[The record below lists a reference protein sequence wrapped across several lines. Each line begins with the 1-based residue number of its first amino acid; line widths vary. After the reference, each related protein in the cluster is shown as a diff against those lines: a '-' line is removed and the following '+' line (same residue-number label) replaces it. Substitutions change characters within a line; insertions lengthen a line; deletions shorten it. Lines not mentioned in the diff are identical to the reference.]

1 MGHTDP
7 VVTKK
12 DAINLLE
19 KGSWEVARDEE
30 KSCFAH
36 RLVGGSMGQRKMPFS

>member
-1 MGHTDP
+1 M
-7 VVTKK
+7 KK

-30 KSCFAH
+30 KVVLH
-36 RLVGGSMGQRKMPFS
+36 TGWLPVGEGQREATQTQA